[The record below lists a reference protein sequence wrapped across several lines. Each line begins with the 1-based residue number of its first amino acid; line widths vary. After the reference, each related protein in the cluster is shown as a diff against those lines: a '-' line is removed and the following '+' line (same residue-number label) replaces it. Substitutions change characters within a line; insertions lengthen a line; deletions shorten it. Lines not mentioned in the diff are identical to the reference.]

1 MAIFVLWL
9 PNLSPEKGV
18 KEQFNKPYK
27 MKNLLKNEI
36 QAVFVEFI
44 SDVVDWR
51 LPVSNQFLQNLIRFL
66 DFKVW

>member
-1 MAIFVLWL
+1 
-9 PNLSPEKGV
+9 
-18 KEQFNKPYK
+18 

-66 DFKVW
+66 DFKV